1 MSARTSI
8 TKALATEFGKISVA
22 NGYKSNVAQS
32 KPYIKFWDEVVDFPA
47 IYIGLGSEAR
57 EYHPGGF
64 KWGFLGLSV
73 KLYVKGEYASDK
85 LELLLT
91 DVEKVI
97 DTSRSLIYDTAPGAQ
112 ITEIRISNIVTDEG
126 LLEPYGVGEINII
139 VQYPVL

>member
-1 MSARTSI
+1 MSARTKI
-8 TKALATEFGKISVA
+8 VKALATEFGKISVA
-22 NGYKSNVAQS
+22 HGYNLNVAQA
-32 KPYIKFWDEVVDFPA
+32 KPYIKFWDEIVDFPA
-47 IYIGLGSEAR
+47 IFLGVGSEAR

-64 KWGFLGLSV
+64 KWGFLGISV
-73 KLYVKGEYASDK
+73 KLYVKSEYASTK

-91 DVEKVI
+91 DAEKVI
-97 DTSRSLIYDTAPGAQ
+97 DASRSLLYDTTPGAQ